1 LGGRSY
7 VIEFKGA
14 VVPSEIK
21 TELGKTLGAVEVK
34 SFNGEEKVKIT
45 TTFMTE
51 DESNEADEKVQK
63 AVLDGLGKYSSL
75 SPKIVSSSK
84 VGATIAD
91 DIKSASMLAISVS
104 LLALFV
110 YIVLRFRR
118 WQFGLGAVL
127 ALAHDAVA
135 VIGFFAIA
143 HLFGISFEVDQV
155 FVAAILTVIG
165 YSINDTVVVY
175 DHVREHIK
183 DPEYAD
189 AKVAINAALNNTLG
203 RTFLTTLTTL
213 LVVVTLLFFG
223 GDVLRGFSFALFVGI
238 AVGTYSSLFIAS
250 PLVYDTS
257 KGNMQSLA
265 STEGRFVKKED
276 YLNTEEESE
285 NGDIKA

>member
-1 LGGRSY
+1 
-7 VIEFKGA
+7 
-14 VVPSEIK
+14 
-21 TELGKTLGAVEVK
+21 VK

-45 TTFMTE
+45 TTYLTD

-63 AVLDGLGKYSSL
+63 AILDGLGKHSSL